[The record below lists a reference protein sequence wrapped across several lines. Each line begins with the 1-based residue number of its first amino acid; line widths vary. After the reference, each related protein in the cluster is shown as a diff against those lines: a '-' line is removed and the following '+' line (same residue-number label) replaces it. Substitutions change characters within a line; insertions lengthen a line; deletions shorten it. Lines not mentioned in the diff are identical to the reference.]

1 MVQHQGT
8 KTLDTERLQLRQIT
22 RGDGPVLF
30 ETCFGNP
37 NVTKFLR
44 YETHPDLDETDRI
57 IDIWTESYKKTDFYL
72 WVIVLKEN
80 GEPIGTVGCD
90 KEGWDADAA
99 GALGYQLAEK
109 HWGKGYMTEAVSAVI
124 KFMFEQVGL
133 NRIEVYHSTRN
144 PASGAVM
151 RRCGMQYEGMCREK
165 YYCSQGYQDCNMYAI
180 LKSDYM
186 GRGI

>member
-1 MVQHQGT
+1 MVQHQGS
-8 KTLDTERLQLRQIT
+8 KTLDTERLQLRKIT
-22 RGDGPVLF
+22 RQDGPVLF
-30 ETCFGNP
+30 ETCFSNP

-44 YETHPDLDETDRI
+44 YEPHPDLDETNRI
-57 IDIWTESYKKTDFYL
+57 IDMWVENNKKPNNYH
-72 WVIVLKEN
+72 WVIVLKES
-80 GEPIGTVGCD
+80 GEPIGTIGCD
-90 KEGWDADAA
+90 MSGMETDSCYEA
-99 GALGYQLAEK
+99 GYQLAEK
-109 HWGKGYMTEAVSAVI
+109 HWGKGYMTEALSAVI
-124 KFMFEQVGL
+124 KFMFEQVGV
-133 NRIEVYHSTRN
+133 NRVQSFHSTRN